1 MRGRD
6 SISGRFA
13 PVRRRGTRSTTGTA
27 VRDDATPVSHPPAAS
42 ERAAGQSANAGLRY
56 ESSAKAERWIK
67 EIEMRVW
74 PTREPAQGFICRKAC
89 GRRGANFDSAQAPRP
104 ERISGSRGSADKT
117 RAENPSP

>member
-13 PVRRRGTRSTTGTA
+13 PVRREARASTTGTA
-27 VRDDATPVSHPPAAS
+27 VRDDATS
-42 ERAAGQSANAGLRY
+42 ERAAGQSANAGLCY

-67 EIEMRVW
+67 EIEMRVR

-117 RAENPSP
+117 RAENRSP

>member
-42 ERAAGQSANAGLRY
+42 ERAAGQSQMQACAMKVARKPSALYQGNRNARAADEGTC
-56 ESSAKAERWIK
+56 
-67 EIEMRVW
+67 
-74 PTREPAQGFICRKAC
+74 TRPHTPKGVRLPLSKF
-89 GRRGANFDSAQAPRP
+89 
-104 ERISGSRGSADKT
+104 
-117 RAENPSP
+117 